1 MLSKYVRK
9 NDDCGCGGGKYNC
22 VTKNTLNK
30 WLQAELK
37 RLDCGCGC
45 KGMKGFKKKYGLK
58 GGKIL
63 ADCPPGWRNDGL
75 TCVENC
81 NADERDDGLTCR
93 KRCPEGQIDD
103 GLTCRVPIKSSM
115 NECPPGSRDVAG
127 TCWGPMHKWCVDDC
141 FKHPAPGCRTWECGR
156 LRGLFGEDWG
166 PRWCTDCNLRCG
178 QTCWWTDGITKQL
191 HERELRLWGGEVYGQ
206 AIRGKQI
213 RGRVDF
219 DELGKAVA
227 SGLNDLFSA
236 DGALARA
243 FDPEKNGVGAAF
255 RKFGDDMKRVL
266 EDVGNHIKNAFDKMG
281 ADIKKAFEDFA
292 KDAESKFKQFGEDF
306 VRMMKDPDFWVE
318 AIGIM
323 AQIAAAAVS
332 IAVTVGTLGA
342 GSALAVGLMAAAQM
356 AGPAAKMIADAA
368 RGRPIDVLDIV
379 SLAASAALAV
389 VPGMSSTVGA
399 MVKTGAN
406 AAKYAVQG
414 VQMAQSLGMVP
425 STCIANCPPP
435 PPPDPEPPIDPA
447 LPPSDLPPPAGQKTD
462 EEILALAPPCT
473 FLRVIGKPNQPA
485 PCNTPPKVTRS
496 GPPYYT
502 EAEWIAKYRAE
513 NYGPGAANQT
523 VEDESGALVDKE
535 DDDIKGE
542 VDATEG
548 EQVDLTDVEVP
559 ELNEIDFGEPT
570 GEIDFGEPTGEI
582 DFGEPAGEIDFGEPA
597 GEIDFGEPAGEID
610 FGEPTGEIDFGEQ
623 LGAGKKRRKTRGG
636 KLGPVIEPVTIDGTI
651 TNPGGY
657 MLSLPPK
664 ADIPK
669 TEAGFEFD
677 VGCYAQNNPELVT
690 TIGNDKQKL
699 TFHWVD
705 IGSKKGWD
713 ADCGGIEAAKQRMI
727 EEQREKERIA
737 ALKSACNSSDRFFVA
752 STEYC
757 DGTRNADGT
766 ANTGSEE
773 CRRNNGHWDYKGTK
787 SFCNSFK
794 NPNGKLKTREDICN
808 SSNNY
813 WDNVDKTCDYYR
825 NVDGALKNEADVC
838 TGFDAFWNPE
848 TKRCI
853 TTKNRNGE
861 PVNDEQLC
869 LNNVDYWDGTKC
881 NEDKFPDGRNKPG
894 DIMCKVVDA
903 GTEYTGPETPYSP
916 AACKNKLARLPNS
929 QKQKR
934 ELVDKYVLSPE
945 MRFNEKLMKEI
956 PELEVSGFGPERTK
970 GSARKRKLKGGMSRD
985 EYNALLQRKR
995 QELRAQIND
1004 TMETQR
1010 AEFDKTFDELI
1021 NKKLEA
1027 LQFDASKEYDQF
1039 DVVSMRDPTSTSKY
1053 KAKLFKLMN
1062 VASKSNPDCN
1072 PIWRVINPEHI
1083 DTLIMTGQ
1091 MTWYEG
1097 ERLKK
1102 IYWNRKP
1109 DAELPKIDS
1118 TAYFGRQPIDYSA
1131 LNLEEV
1137 YFIDGKLSRPNQYM
1151 MRIIKSKCVDFQEI
1165 DTNTPYFWFEFLFD
1179 RAINPFAVPE
1189 FKNKY
1194 FQPDRTLLQAPPT
1207 PIEEEQV
1214 KRKIDL
1220 IEYKPGKP
1228 YKEGDVV
1235 SLKDPKDPANVWK
1248 TYFLRVNNSYNPEGV
1263 LTYPPEGTTIVQ
1275 HVRNLNNP
1283 QGAFPIVDRNPTELG
1298 FEGKDLEDLDLGIT
1312 PGARWDAIINR
1323 YTNSQMY
1330 TGSGKGKKSLTLYW
1344 ANGCP
1349 HCHNMM
1355 PEWEK
1360 LGKAYKGVKILAI
1373 EQGKSKRSD
1382 INGFPTI
1389 LFSDGQR
1396 ETKYEGPRT
1405 KSGFVQ
1411 FLKNNL

>member
-93 KRCPEGQIDD
+93 KKCPEGQIDD

-115 NECPPGSRDVAG
+115 NECPPGSRDIIG
-127 TCWGPMHKWCVDDC
+127 TCWGPVRRDCVDDC
-141 FKHPAPGCRTWECGR
+141 FKHPAPGCRTYECGR

-178 QTCWWTDGITKQL
+178 QTCWDVTGITKQL

-332 IAVTVGTLGA
+332 IAITVGTLGA

-379 SLAASAALAV
+379 QLGISAATAM

-414 VQMAQSLGMVP
+414 VQMAQQLNLVP

-435 PPPDPEPPIDPA
+435 PPPDPEPPIDPTP
-447 LPPSDLPPPAGQKTD
+447 PPSDLPPPAGQKTD

-485 PCNTPPKVTRS
+485 PCNVPPKVTRN

-502 EAEWIAKYRAE
+502 EAEWIAKYRAD

-523 VEDESGALVDKE
+523 VEDESGALVDKD

-542 VDATEG
+542 VDATQG
-548 EQVDLTDVEVP
+548 EEVDLTDIKVP
-559 ELNEIDFGEPT
+559 EL
-570 GEIDFGEPTGEI
+570 GEI

-610 FGEPTGEIDFGEQ
+610 FGEPTGEIDFGEPTGEIDFGEE

-636 KLGPVIEPVTIDGTI
+636 KLGPVIEPVTINGAV
-651 TNPGGY
+651 TNPGG
-657 MLSLPPK
+657 MLVSLPPK
-664 ADIPK
+664 ANIPRDH
-669 TEAGFEFD
+669 TGAEFNID
-677 VGCYAQNNPELVT
+677 CYIRKNPELAASV
-690 TIGNDKQKL
+690 GNDKDKL
-699 TFHWVD
+699 TTHWLEV
-705 IGSKKGWD
+705 GSKEGWD
-713 ADCGGIEAAKQRMI
+713 ASCGATSTKEERLKAFEELAKKEAM
-727 EEQREKERIA
+727 KEG
-737 ALKSACNSSDRFFVA
+737 LKSACKAVDNFWVESSL
-752 STEYC
+752 TC
-757 DGTRNADGT
+757 DGMRHADGRE
-766 ANTGSEE
+766 NTLASKCRQEGSHWNFTGKNY
-773 CRRNNGHWDYKGTK
+773 CNKWRNTDNNIKSKKELCNTINGHWA
-787 SFCNSFK
+787 
-794 NPNGKLKTREDICN
+794 
-808 SSNNY
+808 NN
-813 WDNVDKTCDYYR
+813 TCDLSK
-825 NVDGALKNEADVC
+825 NVDGADKTASDFCV
-838 TGFDAFWNPE
+838 GF
-848 TKRCI
+848 
-853 TTKNRNGE
+853 
-861 PVNDEQLC
+861 
-869 LNNVDYWDGTKC
+869 NNYYDPATNTC
-881 NEDKFPDGRNKPG
+881 NVRKDRDGRPKSEQDMCLDDGNYYGKLLQVNYARYG
-894 DIMCKVVDA
+894 SAWVHGMDITK
-903 GTEYTGPETPYSP
+903 EI
-916 AACKNKLARLPNS
+916 
-929 QKQKR
+929 R
-934 ELVDKYVLSPE
+934 ELIVG
-945 MRFNEKLMKEI
+945 NTI
-956 PELEVSGFGPERTK
+956 PSFDVSEFVRD
-970 GSARKRKLKGGMSRD
+970 KLKGAD
-985 EYNALLQRKR
+985 PHHFIRK
-995 QELRAQIND
+995 QITITYDSDN
-1004 TMETQR
+1004 
-1010 AEFDKTFDELI
+1010 KTTY
-1021 NKKLEA
+1021 
-1027 LQFDASKEYDQF
+1027 AS
-1039 DVVSMRDPTSTSKY
+1039 
-1053 KAKLFKLMN
+1053 
-1062 VASKSNPDCN
+1062 
-1072 PIWRVINPEHI
+1072 
-1083 DTLIMTGQ
+1083 
-1091 MTWYEG
+1091 EG
-1097 ERLKK
+1097 ERMPTIVGSPGQESCHKSHYPDGIPKGKQAYCQTVLHGNLHNGRVCGEQLGKFPVTYAEMEIALSQK
-1102 IYWNRKP
+1102 GLLDKP
-1109 DAELPKIDS
+1109 TSGTDLSVIR
-1118 TAYFGRQPIDYSA
+1118 G
-1131 LNLEEV
+1131 
-1137 YFIDGKLSRPNQYM
+1137 DGK
-1151 MRIIKSKCVDFQEI
+1151 K
-1165 DTNTPYFWFEFLFD
+1165 
-1179 RAINPFAVPE
+1179 
-1189 FKNKY
+1189 
-1194 FQPDRTLLQAPPT
+1194 
-1207 PIEEEQV
+1207 
-1214 KRKIDL
+1214 
-1220 IEYKPGKP
+1220 
-1228 YKEGDVV
+1228 
-1235 SLKDPKDPANVWK
+1235 
-1248 TYFLRVNNSYNPEGV
+1248 
-1263 LTYPPEGTTIVQ
+1263 
-1275 HVRNLNNP
+1275 H
-1283 QGAFPIVDRNPTELG
+1283 
-1298 FEGKDLEDLDLGIT
+1298 
-1312 PGARWDAIINR
+1312 
-1323 YTNSQMY
+1323 
-1330 TGSGKGKKSLTLYW
+1330 KSLTLYW

-1373 EQGKSKRSD
+1373 ERGKSKRSD